1 MKGKFRLSIL
11 IGLLVIVG
19 YILVDRYIASIP
31 DLIAIPVMLIGIAI
45 VIIGSLNI
53 SGKQSAK

>member
-11 IGLLVIVG
+11 IGLLIVG